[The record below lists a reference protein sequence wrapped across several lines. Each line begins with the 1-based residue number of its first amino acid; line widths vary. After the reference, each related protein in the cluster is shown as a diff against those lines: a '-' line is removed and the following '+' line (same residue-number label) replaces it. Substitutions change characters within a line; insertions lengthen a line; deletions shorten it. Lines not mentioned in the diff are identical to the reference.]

1 MPQPA
6 QNGLALPT
14 IYLLL
19 AAAAT
24 AVQWNKWQA
33 LHRERNLIAFV
44 ISLLILVLAASYLWQ
59 AFRGERSARKRGTGV

>member
-6 QNGLALPT
+6 QNGLALPA

-19 AAAAT
+19 AAVAA

-44 ISLLILVLAASYLWQ
+44 ISLLILVLAASYLWR
-59 AFRGERSARKRGTGV
+59 AFRAKRATGV